1 MGFHYEIT
9 GISYDIMFFLFW
21 KTGVYIYNI
30 ILYITLYNT
39 NDDLV
44 GVLLNR
50 CFLSGSRNDD
60 HNDEER

>member
-1 MGFHYEIT
+1 M
-9 GISYDIMFFLFW
+9 ISCFFVLENRCIYI
-21 KTGVYIYNI
+21 YIYNI